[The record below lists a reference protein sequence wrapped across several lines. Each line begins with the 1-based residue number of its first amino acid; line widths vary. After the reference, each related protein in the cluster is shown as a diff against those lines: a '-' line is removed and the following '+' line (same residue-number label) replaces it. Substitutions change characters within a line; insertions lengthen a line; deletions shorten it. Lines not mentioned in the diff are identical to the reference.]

1 MTKKSVEISGL
12 PVISIT
18 EGRELGVSKTLV
30 IDARRGAVAAITIE
44 DEDWYRGVK
53 LLPYTSVIAIG
64 RDALTVT
71 SSESILTLE
80 EASDFEAMLDAN
92 VRILGTKAITKTGTI
107 NGKVTEI
114 YIDDDGVVE
123 KVQITRPDGSD
134 FEIVSDEISIFGKQV
149 TVIGDPGDGE
159 DRKHIVEEYNVAPPP
174 PPAPEPEPEPVPEP
188 EPAPEPTPVPEPVI
202 APEPEPEP
210 EPEPVIAPEPMAITP
225 EPIIAAAPEIVPEPE
240 PMAAEP
246 IAEPEPAPVTEP
258 EITEPAEPE
267 IAPELVSAFT
277 AEPAPEPEPEEPLV
291 LEPTP
296 EPEFTAEEP
305 EPAPEPEEEPKP
317 KKKTSTRSKKAAAPE
332 PPEELTLDL
341 ETEPEP
347 KKKASTKTKKAT
359 TSKTKKSTA
368 TKTKKSADAAPKKPE
383 DADKAVMDRHRRFLI
398 GKKAARDIMAG
409 SSAIIVKAGDPIT
422 EEVLQKAQLAGKLIE
437 LSMNA
442 Q

>member
-174 PPAPEPEPEPVPEP
+174 PPAPEPEPVPEP
-188 EPAPEPTPVPEPVI
+188 EPTPV
-202 APEPEPEP
+202 PEP
-210 EPEPVIAPEPMAITP
+210 EPEPVIAPEPEPMAITP

-317 KKKTSTRSKKAAAPE
+317 KKKSSTRSKKASAPE

-368 TKTKKSADAAPKKPE
+368 TKTKKTADAAPKKPE
-383 DADKAVMDRHRRFLI
+383 DADKAVMDRHRRFLV

>member
-174 PPAPEPEPEPVPEP
+174 PPAPEPEPEPEP
-188 EPAPEPTPVPEPVI
+188 PAPEPIVEAVPEPMP
-202 APEPEPEP
+202 APEPEIVPKPIVAE
-210 EPEPVIAPEPMAITP
+210 P
-225 EPIIAAAPEIVPEPE
+225 EPIIAAEPE
-240 PMAAEP
+240 PAPEP
-246 IAEPEPAPVTEP
+246 IAEPEPAPVPEP
-258 EITEPAEPE
+258 EIEETAAPE
-267 IAPELVSAFT
+267 IAPELMSAF
-277 AEPAPEPEPEEPLV
+277 APEPAPEPAEPLV

-296 EPEFTAEEP
+296 EPEFTVEEP
-305 EPAPEPEEEPKP
+305 EPLPEPEEEPKP
-317 KKKTSTRSKKAAAPE
+317 KKKTSTRSKKADA
-332 PPEELTLDL
+332 PEELTLDL

-347 KKKASTKTKKAT
+347 KKKPAARTKKAT
-359 TSKTKKSTA
+359 TPKTKKSTA
-368 TKTKKSADAAPKKPE
+368 TKTKKLTETTPKKPE
-383 DADKAVMDRHRRFLI
+383 DADKAAMDRHRRFLV